1 MTRFPL
7 AILAALITG
16 HSALAAESLPK
27 PDRVPADPT
36 PEQVALVREGVALHD
51 QRNYEGAIAKYQQVL
66 AENPWEVHALYELA
80 YSYFAN
86 GDYQASLDTARLG
99 AQCKSGSLPGFYA
112 MIGNALDELG
122 KGEEAIETY
131 QAAIK
136 LDPRMGQLHYNLAV
150 SLRRASRQAEAKAAA
165 QEALRWNPNHPGSHL
180 VLAAIYRDLGYR
192 VPAILAYSRFLILEP
207 QSSRATDAIPTLRDL
222 LTKGVGKGKGPKD
235 VTITISETPKNRMD
249 EGDFTTVELMMS
261 MAVVADLSPGPE
273 KAKEEP
279 KSEMQKL
286 VSIYNSIGEG
296 LELMKPGKGF
306 APSYYAPYFVALTKA
321 GHTEALIARTWKKG
335 NIEGAAE
342 WAEANPAKIEAF
354 LEWSKDYQW
363 PSK

>member
-1 MTRFPL
+1 MTRLEL
-7 AILAALITG
+7 ATLAVLVAG
-16 HSALAAESLPK
+16 CSASAADRLPK
-27 PDRVPADPT
+27 PDRIPADPT
-36 PEQVALVREGVALHD
+36 PEQAALVREGVALHD

-136 LDPRMGQLHYNLAV
+136 LDPRMGKLHYNLAV
-150 SLRRASRQAEAKAAA
+150 SLRRAGRQAEAKEAA
-165 QEALRWNPNHPGSHL
+165 QSALRWDPNHSSSHL
-180 VLAAIYRDLGYR
+180 LLASIYRHLGYR

-235 VTITISETPKNRMD
+235 VTITISETPKNRKD

-296 LELMKPGKGF
+296 LELMKPGRGF
-306 APSYYAPYFVALTKA
+306 APSYYAPYFAALTKA
-321 GHTEALIARTWKKG
+321 GHTEAFIACTWKKG

-342 WAEANPAKIEAF
+342 WAEANLAKIEAF
-354 LEWSKDYQW
+354 LAWSKDYQW